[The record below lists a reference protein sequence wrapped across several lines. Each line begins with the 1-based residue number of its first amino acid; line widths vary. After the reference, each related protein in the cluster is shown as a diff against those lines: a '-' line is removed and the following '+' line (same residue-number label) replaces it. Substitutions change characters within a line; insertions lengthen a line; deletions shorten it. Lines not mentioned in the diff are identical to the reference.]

1 MKTYLGI
8 EFGSTRI
15 KAVQIDEAYR
25 PVSSGGYIWRS
36 RCEGGVWTYDISEA
50 LRGLRTALEGVVYPE
65 DIECVGVSGMM
76 HGYLAFDR
84 NWNLLVPFRTWQ
96 NTMTATAAEE
106 LTRLFGF
113 NIPQRWSIA
122 HLYQAVL
129 NGEPHVKDIAHITT
143 LAGYIHFLLTGE
155 NVLGAVGRRDVS
167 SQSDKIRAKP

>member
-84 NWNLLVPFRTWQ
+84 NWNLLVPFRT
-96 NTMTATAAEE
+96 
-106 LTRLFGF
+106 
-113 NIPQRWSIA
+113 
-122 HLYQAVL
+122 
-129 NGEPHVKDIAHITT
+129 
-143 LAGYIHFLLTGE
+143 
-155 NVLGAVGRRDVS
+155 
-167 SQSDKIRAKP
+167 